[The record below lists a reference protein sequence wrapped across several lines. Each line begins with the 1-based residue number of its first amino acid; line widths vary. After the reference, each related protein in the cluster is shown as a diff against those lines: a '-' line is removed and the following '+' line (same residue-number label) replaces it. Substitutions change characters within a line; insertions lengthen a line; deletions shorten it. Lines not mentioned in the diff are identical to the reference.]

1 MRSTIGGILLAKMH
15 TRRKGSSKSSH
26 VNRKTPP
33 EWMATSPQDIEK
45 LVVKLRN
52 QGLSSSQIGIV
63 LRDKY
68 GVPDVEVATGK
79 KLVQILEEN
88 KMGPEIPEDLQNLIK
103 KALRLKE
110 HLSGSPKDL
119 HNKRS
124 LHNTESK
131 IRRLVS
137 YYRREG
143 VLPSSWEYRPE
154 MAEILVA
161 K

>member
-33 EWMATSPQDIEK
+33 DWMATSPQDIEK
-45 LVVKLRN
+45 LVVKSRN

-103 KALRLKE
+103 RALRLKE

-119 HNKRS
+119 HNKRA
-124 LHNTESK
+124 LQLVEAKIHKLSK
-131 IRRLVS
+131 
-137 YYRREG
+137 YYKREG
-143 VLPSSWEYRPE
+143 VLPPNWKYEPKIASL
-154 MAEILVA
+154 A
-161 K
+161 

>member
-1 MRSTIGGILLAKMH
+1 MAKMH

-33 EWMATSPQDIEK
+33 EWSETSPQDIEK
-45 LVVKLRN
+45 IVVKLRN
-52 QGLSSSQIGIV
+52 QGLSSSVIGV
-63 LRDKY
+63 MMRDKY

-79 KLVQILEEN
+79 KIVQILKEN
-88 KMGPEIPEDLQNLIK
+88 KLASELPEELQNLIN
-103 KALRLKE
+103 KAVRLKE

-143 VLPSSWEYRPE
+143 VLPASWEYQQETATR
-154 MAEILVA
+154 